1 MSVNHSREI
10 LARLASVGPPVI
22 LLTAVVA
29 GFIISAQVRSVVIE
43 GAAQTISAGASGLAA
58 PCLDIADG
66 ETSFSAQGCEALASA
81 ITQRQ
86 QAGQVQGYRLL
97 RTDGTVLFSTDQAE
111 IGHVVE
117 IDGLEK
123 AAGGEIDVAT
133 VGSESDP
140 LVARVGHRLLRV
152 VTPVRKGEAGAV
164 LAVAESYKPYAPIAA
179 SVAESVLIVW
189 LAVGG
194 GALTTAVTI
203 GYTAQRA
210 SRDLEETETRL
221 DSLNTRLEDSLVEI
235 ESQSLGVLQALS
247 AAVDARD
254 HYTARHALGTT
265 EIAFGI
271 AAQLGFDEAQHTIL
285 ERAALLHDIGK
296 IGIPEA
302 LLLKPAALTDE
313 EFEQVKGHSEAGAR
327 ILQTIP
333 FLADAT
339 PIVRYHHERWD
350 GRGYPTGLAGEEIP
364 LLARVLAAADA
375 FDAMTSERPY
385 RRPMSL
391 ADAIA
396 EMKRG
401 AGAQFDAT
409 VVAALLES
417 LRGREGADGAGLT
430 SAV

>member
-22 LLTAVVA
+22 LLTAVAA

-58 PCLDIADG
+58 PCVDVADG

-140 LVARVGHRLLRV
+140 LVARVGHRMLRV

-179 SVAESVLIVW
+179 SVADMAMVEMQEILNHYRTGLTVVTVKLQNANPPASVK
-189 LAVGG
+189 
-194 GALTTAVTI
+194 
-203 GYTAQRA
+203 
-210 SRDLEETETRL
+210 
-221 DSLNTRLEDSLVEI
+221 
-235 ESQSLGVLQALS
+235 QAFNE
-247 AAVDARD
+247 VN
-254 HYTARHALGTT
+254 
-265 EIAFGI
+265 
-271 AAQLGFDEAQHTIL
+271 EAQQEK
-285 ERAALLHDIGK
+285 ERMINEAQQVYNQQIPKALL
-296 IGIPEA
+296 A
-302 LLLKPAALTDE
+302 N
-313 EFEQVKGHSEAGAR
+313 
-327 ILQTIP
+327 
-333 FLADAT
+333 FL
-339 PIVRYHHERWD
+339 
-350 GRGYPTGLAGEEIP
+350 
-364 LLARVLAAADA
+364 
-375 FDAMTSERPY
+375 
-385 RRPMSL
+385 
-391 ADAIA
+391 
-396 EMKRG
+396 KRG
-401 AGAQFDAT
+401 
-409 VVAALLES
+409 E
-417 LRGREGADGAGLT
+417 RGSTTLHLPLKT
-430 SAV
+430 SRRGSVRRKQQG